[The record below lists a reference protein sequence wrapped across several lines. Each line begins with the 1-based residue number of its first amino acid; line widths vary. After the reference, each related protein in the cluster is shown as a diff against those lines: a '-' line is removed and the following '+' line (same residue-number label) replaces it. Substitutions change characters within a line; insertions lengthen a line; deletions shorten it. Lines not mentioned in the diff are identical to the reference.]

1 MKAKKIKKKKVGIGI
16 AIFLAICCII
26 GCPKS
31 SEDKVNISTTE
42 STVTTTI
49 VTTLPPSERQ
59 TTTTQVVSTSKP
71 KSKSKPA
78 AQSKAATTI
87 KVKEAPAQEKSNKND
102 IVYITNT
109 GDRYHRAGCRFLES
123 KAPINREDAINR
135 GYTPCKTCKP
145 DS

>member
-1 MKAKKIKKKKVGIGI
+1 MKAKRIKKKKVGIGI

-26 GCPKS
+26 GCPRS
-31 SEDKVNISTTE
+31 SEDKVDISTTE
-42 STVTTTI
+42 STATITI
-49 VTTLPPSERQ
+49 VTTLPPTERQ

-71 KSKSKPA
+71 KPKSKPA
-78 AQSKAATTI
+78 AQT
-87 KVKEAPAQEKSNKND
+87 KSDKND

-123 KAPINREDAINR
+123 KVPINREDAINR